1 MFFFAGKTDSEA
13 TLKVGSKRNS
23 SQKWFVVETFQ
34 IEELKM
40 TQKFFFQHL
49 IICNSSKRIYIQIYC
64 YLLQNMIVYGAN
76 IEYGVFLCKYLY
88 IEIKLGFM
96 RGLD

>member
-1 MFFFAGKTDSEA
+1 MLFLQEKTDSEA
-13 TLKVGSKRNS
+13 TLKVGSERNS

-49 IICNSSKRIYIQIYC
+49 IICNSSKRIIQIYC

-76 IEYGVFLCKYLY
+76 IEYGFFFVCKYLY